1 MQSNLTPRAQ
11 QAIRNAKKEAIFYND
26 CFVAPEHLLLGLL
39 IIPGGPTGEFL
50 SSFGVTE
57 EALRRAV
64 EGKYAGSDEENDND
78 ILHGEPVF
86 FFCEASEDPLE
97 EGFPDRTFFN
107 FVSHEFFL
115 SHFTGVQPAG

>member
-1 MQSNLTPRAQ
+1 M
-11 QAIRNAKKEAIFYND
+11 KKIIQTTAIFLMGMAMFTA
-26 CFVAPEHLLLGLL
+26 C
-39 IIPGGPTGEFL
+39 
-50 SSFGVTE
+50 
-57 EALRRAV
+57 
-64 EGKYAGSDEENDND
+64 SDEENDND

-97 EGFPDRTFFN
+97 EGFPDRTFFD